1 MTPYDLIVKA
11 EVRRRGRI
19 SFAEFMTWALYHPRH
34 GYYMTKVRTGRTGDF
49 VTNVQTGP
57 LFGKLLAATFME
69 MWDALGSEKFTLVEL
84 GGSDGSLA
92 ESVLRALE
100 EKGRDRWVSLH
111 VVEASPVSRL
121 AARRRLSRYGHVHFY
136 SSVAEMEHTAGIE
149 GCVYSNEYFDA
160 LPFHRVLWKEG
171 RLWELW
177 VEMEGDTLCER
188 PGLPSPGVAEALAFS
203 GVTLEEGQEG
213 EVFLS
218 MEDAVEDIA
227 RVLSRGF
234 VVTVDYG
241 AAGVEL
247 FGDHRPRGTRR
258 TFARHAV
265 GDDPFSQIGERDITA
280 HVDFTR
286 LARLGQE
293 RELIPLIYAR
303 QGSYFVSA
311 GENVLRAAIEESPEG
326 DRPKIARQVQQLIHP
341 HTFGGAF
348 HVLVQGKNVSGVT
361 LSGSKTN
368 RLQRLIVPSIHPTIL
383 SSTLPSNS

>member
-1 MTPYDLIVKA
+1 MTPFESLVKA

-19 SFAEFMTWALYHPRH
+19 SFAEYMSWALYHPRH
-34 GYYMTKVRTGRTGDF
+34 GYYMTRVRTGRAGDF

-57 LFGKLLAATFME
+57 LFGKLLAASFME

-84 GGSDGSLA
+84 GGSDGALA

-100 EKGRDRWVSLH
+100 EKGRERWVSLH
-111 VVEASPVSRL
+111 VVEASPVALL

-136 SSVAEMEHTAGIE
+136 ASVEEMEHTAGIE
-149 GCVYSNEYFDA
+149 GCVYSNEFFDA

-177 VEMEGDTLCER
+177 VETEGETLCER
-188 PGLPSPGVAEALAFS
+188 PGPPSPGLAEALVFS
-203 GVTLEEGQEG
+203 GVTLEEGQQG

-218 MEDAVEDIA
+218 MEEAVENIA

-234 VVTVDYG
+234 VLTVDYG
-241 AAGVEL
+241 GAGEEL

-265 GDDPFSQIGERDITA
+265 GDDPFSEIAERDITA
-280 HVDFTR
+280 HVDFAR
-286 LARLGQE
+286 LARLGEE
-293 RELIPLIYAR
+293 RELNPLVYAR
-303 QGSYFVSA
+303 QGSYFLSA
-311 GENVLRAAIEESPEG
+311 GESVLRAAIEGATEA
-326 DRPKIARQVQQLIHP
+326 DRPRISRQVQQLLHP
-341 HTFGGAF
+341 HAFGGAF
-348 HVLVQGKNVSGVT
+348 QILVQGKNVNGIT

-368 RLQRLIVPSIHPTIL
+368 RIQRLVTPAIQSKIF
-383 SSTLPSNS
+383 SSNLPLKS